1 METWGILLEGWLLIK
16 LSLLLPETNIRSAML
31 RLWTSL
37 MLLLLLGAAAAAT
50 AATTATTRG
59 CQPSCGGVDI
69 PYPFGIG
76 AGCFRKG
83 FEIECINVGPVLA
96 GTSLRVLKLSLDPD
110 ESQVMLPIGWEC
122 YNASDPSDTY
132 ENWDYGET
140 TMNNDGVYRISNT
153 HNMLVVVGCNTLGFA
168 LSKPTK
174 GSNYKYA
181 YQTGCVSFCNN
192 SASAQDGLCDGV
204 GCCHVNIPPGLTDY
218 YFNFHEYDH
227 SAMMDYSPCDYA
239 FLVDRNNYTFQRSDL
254 KMNTNQIMPVWLDWA
269 IRVNDSISE
278 DILSCKQAAKT
289 GQYAC
294 ASAHS
299 DCVNSTNGPG
309 YNCKCSK
316 GYEGNA
322 YVDDG
327 CINIDE
333 CADPAKY
340 PCYGVCKD
348 TQGWYGCECPAG
360 YRSHDPRT
368 EPCTQQ
374 FALAAQISIGAIGGI
389 LVLAFLAFFFVLRK
403 EKQKARDFYRK
414 NGGLTLEKARTIK
427 IYTRDNLKPI
437 LKSSN
442 LIGKGGFGEV
452 YKGVVD
458 GATVAVKKPN
468 GRSVLEKEQ
477 FPNEVII
484 LSQVSHKNIVR
495 LLGCCLEVDNPM
507 LVYEFISKGSLEDN
521 LYRADNEELLDL
533 DVRLSILEES
543 AQGLAYMHS
552 QIHNKILHGD
562 VKPANILLDEN
573 FSPKIADFG
582 ISRLLAK
589 GKYHTGNVIGD
600 MSYMD
605 PVYLQSGRLTD
616 KSDVYSF
623 GVVILELISRK
634 SATDS
639 ENNSLVRSFLECQ
652 QKGESMTELFDKE
665 IATTGDLGFLN
676 KLAEIALECLNL
688 DADQRPSMTNVAGR
702 LLTLH
707 RSRNP

>member
-1 METWGILLEGWLLIK
+1 
-16 LSLLLPETNIRSAML
+16 ML

-153 HNMLVVVGCNTLGFA
+153 HNMLVVVGCNTMGFA

-181 YQTGCVSFCNN
+181 YQTGCMSYCNN

-254 KMNTNQIMPVWLDWA
+254 KMNTHQIMPVWLDWA

-289 GQYAC
+289 GQDAC

-327 CINIDE
+327 CI
-333 CADPAKY
+333 
-340 PCYGVCKD
+340 
-348 TQGWYGCECPAG
+348 
-360 YRSHDPRT
+360 SHGSGET
-368 EPCTQQ
+368 VT
-374 FALAAQISIGAIGGI
+374 LA
-389 LVLAFLAFFFVLRK
+389 
-403 EKQKARDFYRK
+403 
-414 NGGLTLEKARTIK
+414 
-427 IYTRDNLKPI
+427 
-437 LKSSN
+437 
-442 LIGKGGFGEV
+442 
-452 YKGVVD
+452 
-458 GATVAVKKPN
+458 
-468 GRSVLEKEQ
+468 
-477 FPNEVII
+477 
-484 LSQVSHKNIVR
+484 
-495 LLGCCLEVDNPM
+495 
-507 LVYEFISKGSLEDN
+507 
-521 LYRADNEELLDL
+521 
-533 DVRLSILEES
+533 
-543 AQGLAYMHS
+543 
-552 QIHNKILHGD
+552 
-562 VKPANILLDEN
+562 
-573 FSPKIADFG
+573 
-582 ISRLLAK
+582 
-589 GKYHTGNVIGD
+589 
-600 MSYMD
+600 
-605 PVYLQSGRLTD
+605 
-616 KSDVYSF
+616 SDW
-623 GVVILELISRK
+623 
-634 SATDS
+634 
-639 ENNSLVRSFLECQ
+639 
-652 QKGESMTELFDKE
+652 
-665 IATTGDLGFLN
+665 
-676 KLAEIALECLNL
+676 
-688 DADQRPSMTNVAGR
+688 
-702 LLTLH
+702 
-707 RSRNP
+707 